1 MQISATNTVI
11 LDATLLEGFDKAA
24 AAHVPA
30 IDVPRDVMTMPFSE
44 VPIDGEFFDPHCG
57 EVFVKVS
64 QTRAQ
69 MASSGSDPGGPDS
82 FSPDEMVEVTRVAVL
97 EGA

>member
-1 MQISATNTVI
+1 MQINATNAVI

-24 AAHVPA
+24 AAYVPT
-30 IDVPRDVMTMPFSE
+30 IDAPRDVMTVPFSE

-82 FSPDEMVEVTRVAVL
+82 FSPDEMVEVTRVAFL

>member
-1 MQISATNTVI
+1 MQINATNAVI

-24 AAHVPA
+24 AVHVPA
-30 IDVPRDVMTMPFSE
+30 IDAPRDVMTMPFSE

>member
-1 MQISATNTVI
+1 MQINATNAVV
-11 LDATLLEGFDKAA
+11 LDAKLLEGFDKAA
-24 AAHVPA
+24 AAYVPA
-30 IDVPRDVMTMPFSE
+30 VGTPRDVMTVPFSE
-44 VPIDGEFFDPHCG
+44 VPVDGEFFDPHCG

-82 FSPDEMVEVTRVAVL
+82 FSPDEMVEVTRVVL
-97 EGA
+97 SEGL

>member
-1 MQISATNTVI
+1 MQINATNAVV
-11 LDATLLEGFDKAA
+11 LDAKLLEGFDKAA
-24 AAHVPA
+24 AAYVPA
-30 IDVPRDVMTMPFSE
+30 IDAPRDVMTVPFSE
-44 VPIDGEFFDPHCG
+44 VPINGEFFDPHCG

>member
-1 MQISATNTVI
+1 MQINATNTVI
-11 LDATLLEGFDKAA
+11 LDSKLLEGFDKAA
-24 AAHVPA
+24 AAYVPA
-30 IDVPRDVMTMPFSE
+30 IDTPRDVMTVPFSE

-82 FSPDEMVEVTRVAVL
+82 FSSDEMVEVARVAVL